1 MRWRIG
7 VLSRYCDSFERKI
20 RFMAKKVIYP
30 IVAVIGIAL
39 ASGAAWWYQKRS
51 QPTASA
57 PGSAAAPAALP
68 VVDVVKVEVRKG
80 AASLDGSAPS
90 FVCICSHWINSPQE
104 FQAAM
109 AKHGAEIMGDIPNF
123 TNMQPILQLDEVLT

>member
-1 MRWRIG
+1 MFC
-7 VLSRYCDSFERKI
+7 VT
-20 RFMAKKVIYP
+20 VIY
-30 IVAVIGIAL
+30 
-39 ASGAAWWYQKRS
+39 SQKDGGTFNFDYYTKKHVPLVCR
-51 QPTASA
+51 
-57 PGSAAAPAALP
+57 L
-68 VVDVVKVEVRKG
+68 VDVVKVEVRKG